1 MENVTITFEQ
11 DDKKAVAKM
20 TIDGNRVTCTLDFE
34 PSLETKDM
42 NKPAAT
48 YVKIAFEFI
57 KFLKGG
63 KSR

>member
-1 MENVTITFEQ
+1 MEKVTVTFEQ
-11 DDKKAVAKM
+11 DNKKAIAKM
-20 TIDGNRVTCTLDFE
+20 TIDGNRVTCTLDFK
-34 PSLETKDM
+34 PSLEPKDM

>member
-1 MENVTITFEQ
+1 MEKVTITFEQ
-11 DDKKAVAKM
+11 DSKKAVAKM
-20 TIDGNRVTCTLDFE
+20 TIDGNRVTCILDFK
-34 PSLETKDM
+34 PSLEPKDM

>member
-11 DDKKAVAKM
+11 DNKKAVAKM
-20 TIDGNRVTCTLDFE
+20 TIDSNRVTCTLNFE

-42 NKPAAT
+42 NKPAPT
-48 YVKIAFEFI
+48 YAKLAFEFI